1 MHNDKNHDFR
11 KQQSFSKYFRIGW
24 VWWYMPV
31 IPALGCLKL
40 EDQDS
45 VAEILS
51 KSLPQK

>member
-11 KQQSFSKYFRIGW
+11 KQSFSKYFRIGW
-24 VWWYMPV
+24 VWRYMPV
-31 IPALGCLKL
+31 IPAPGYLKL